1 MMPLT
6 NQTFYETTNEFM
18 ELIQT
23 NVFKLALGPKF
34 INLAV
39 FADPKRKLIAE
50 SILRQVPS
58 DYMTPIEIVKK
69 CKMRTVTKKPQ
80 TTVTE
85 KEVAAAISQRSSSRP
100 RANPV
105 TEKSVRSRLM
115 NLEVED
121 EAMNHCLRMSD
132 EYEVRSVLALF
143 ATIVCLA
150 VVGYFLGVLMGAE
163 LNTRLIMATGGLI
176 LGLLMDATLLIIMHT
191 KLLGSKR

>member
-1 MMPLT
+1 MKPLT
-6 NQTFYETTNEFM
+6 NQTFYETTDEFR

-23 NVFKLALGPKF
+23 KEFKLALGPKF

-85 KEVAAAISQRSSSRP
+85 KEVAAAISQL
-100 RANPV
+100 
-105 TEKSVRSRLM
+105 TEKSVRSRLT

-121 EAMNHCLRMSD
+121 EAMNHGLRMSD

-150 VVGYFLGVLMGAE
+150 VVGYFLGVLVGAE
-163 LNTRLIMATGGLI
+163 LNMRLIMATGGLI
-176 LGLLMDATLLIIMHT
+176 LGLLMDASLLIIMHT